1 MVIEAYILIF
11 HPLGLKILIACLGD
25 GRKNAKHISSVVTQ
39 APYFDGYQW
48 RKYGQKWI
56 SKAKHSRYVGKKAF
70 ALMYAFTMFYI
81 GFTIMCFDLSFLS

>member
-1 MVIEAYILIF
+1 M
-11 HPLGLKILIACLGD
+11 IASLGD

-39 APYFDGYQW
+39 APYFDGYQS

-56 SKAKHSRYVGKKAF
+56 SKAKHSRYVEKKSKTF

-81 GFTIMCFDLSFLS
+81 GFFTIVLFELSFLS